1 MSGGA
6 PAAPPNL
13 PRDEQIMADPH
24 EPAAPHGA
32 AATDASTTAEHGSG
46 GGIPQFQFEHWGGQ
60 IAYLLVLF
68 AILYVLISR
77 VFAPRM
83 RKVIDERAGAI
94 SGALEAAKQ
103 VQVEAQ
109 DQARAAQV
117 EVADA
122 RAQSQ
127 RVAAEARAK
136 AIAEAAERSAVA
148 ETEVAGKIAEAEVRI
163 AAMRDRAMAEVG
175 TIVTETTRAIV
186 EKLTGKAATA
196 AEVKAAGGAA

>member
-1 MSGGA
+1 
-6 PAAPPNL
+6 
-13 PRDEQIMADPH
+13 MADPH
-24 EPAAPHGA
+24 EPAAAPSADGA
-32 AATDASTTAEHGSG
+32 QASTAAEHGSG
-46 GGIPQFQFEHWGGQ
+46 GGVPQFEFQHWGGQ

-68 AILYVLISR
+68 AILYVLVSR

-103 VQVEAQ
+103 VQAEAQ
-109 DQARAAQV
+109 DQARVAQA

-186 EKLTGKAATA
+186 EKLTGQAATA

>member
-1 MSGGA
+1 
-6 PAAPPNL
+6 
-13 PRDEQIMADPH
+13 MADPH

-32 AATDASTTAEHGSG
+32 AAMDASTAAEHDSG
-46 GGIPQFQFEHWGGQ
+46 GGIPQFEFQHWGGQ

-94 SGALEAAKQ
+94 SDALEAARQ
-103 VQVEAQ
+103 VQTEAQ
-109 DQARAAQV
+109 DQARAAAA
-117 EVADA
+117 ELAEA

-127 RVAAEARAK
+127 RLAAEARAR
-136 AIAEAAERSAVA
+136 ATAEATERSALA
-148 ETEVAGKIAEAEVRI
+148 ETEVAGKVAEAEARI
-163 AAMRDRAMAEVG
+163 AAMRDTAMAGVG
-175 TIVTETTRAIV
+175 AIVGDITTAIV
-186 EKLTGKAATA
+186 EKLTGKAASP